1 MKKKV
6 NRVKYKTKE
15 KRNKNKKST
24 KKEKERN
31 KNPNKKNIPGHR
43 CTLGTMAEG
52 SAHFFSSSSF
62 LKGAGQ
68 QHTEI
73 RGESDGDADHVASRP
88 RPTPPVRQVHQG
100 YGSTSRVTA
109 INQSPSSG
117 RLRTRTDDGTIV
129 TDSVRRQPVNRSA
142 LCWTN
147 RRLRTCS

>member
-1 MKKKV
+1 
-6 NRVKYKTKE
+6 
-15 KRNKNKKST
+15 
-24 KKEKERN
+24 
-31 KNPNKKNIPGHR
+31 
-43 CTLGTMAEG
+43 MAGE

-88 RPTPPVRQVHQG
+88 RPTPPVHQG

-129 TDSVRRQPVNRSA
+129 RDSVRRKPVTARIKDSGRVLEISFLQLGVRSA
-142 LCWTN
+142 
-147 RRLRTCS
+147 